1 MQTPD
6 LVIRGGTVVDGS
18 GAPAFEADV
27 VVEGDR
33 IVAIGKH
40 DGAAG
45 EVIDAKGKIVTPG
58 FVDVHTHLDAQITWD
73 PLGSPSNLHGV
84 TSVIVGNCG
93 IGFAPCKPQDRDYLM
108 FLMEGVED
116 VPQAAL
122 KAGLRWDWET
132 FPEYLEALARQP
144 LGLNVGAHLSHA
156 PLRVYVM
163 GERGAAD
170 TPATDEELRLM
181 QQHVRA
187 AMQAGALVFD
197 TGRTTVHRTPA
208 WDPVPGTFA
217 DRREL
222 SAIATALAES
232 GTGVLELVPY
242 GGAGEDA
249 RGFEKEFDWMEPVA
263 RECGRPISVSL
274 IQNLRYPDVWREVIE
289 RAAAANQRG
298 ARIVPQVAARS
309 VGVLLGFGCALSP
322 LSLFPAAFDLIDK
335 PLDEQRV
342 LLRDPAVQAKLSAS
356 ISETTGDIL
365 GGMARLENI
374 FPLDDTGVRTY
385 ETTPDR
391 SVVAIGARLGKH
403 PLQVMLDLIIEHDL
417 RNFFIVP
424 LFNHDLEAAGEMLT
438 HPLTTIGLGD
448 SGAHTSQTSDSGF
461 PTFTL
466 AYWVRERQL
475 LSLPQAVKKLT
486 SDLAR
491 QWGLRDRGVI
501 RPGTYADINVID
513 LDRLDLRLPEVRNDL
528 PAGAPHLHQGAR
540 GYTAT
545 VVNGKILMRDGKHT
559 GALPGVVLRND
570 RCRGSAQPN

>member
-1 MQTPD
+1 MQTPL

-18 GAPAFEADV
+18 GAPPFEADV
-27 VVEGDR
+27 VVEGNR
-33 IVAIGKH
+33 ITAVGKH
-40 DGAAG
+40 HGAAG

-93 IGFAPCKPQDRDYLM
+93 VGFAPCKPQDRDYLM

-116 VPQAAL
+116 IPQAAL
-122 KAGLRWDWET
+122 KAGLQWNWET
-132 FPEYLEALARQP
+132 FPEYLQALSRQR

-163 GERGAAD
+163 GERGATD
-170 TPATDEELRLM
+170 TAATDDELALM

-187 AMQAGALVFD
+187 AMQAGALGFD

-232 GTGVLELVPY
+232 GTGVFELVPY

-249 RGFEKEFDWMEPVA
+249 RGFEREFDWMEPVA
-263 RECGRPISVSL
+263 RSCGRPISLSL
-274 IQNLRYPDVWREVIE
+274 IQNLAYPDVWREVLE
-289 RAAAANQRG
+289 RAAGANQRG
-298 ARIVPQVAARS
+298 ARIVPQVAVRS
-309 VGVLLGFGCALSP
+309 VGVLLGFGSALSP
-322 LSLFPAAFDLIDK
+322 LSLFPAAFEFIDE
-335 PLDEQRV
+335 PLDQQRV
-342 LLRDPAVQAKLSAS
+342 LLRDPAVQARLSAS
-356 ISETTGDIL
+356 IAETTGDIL
-365 GGMARLENI
+365 GGMARIDNV
-374 FPLDDTGVRTY
+374 FPLEAIGVRAY

-391 SVVAIGARLGKH
+391 SLVAIGKRLGKH

-424 LFNHDLEAAGEMLT
+424 LFNHDLEAAGAMLA

-486 SDLAR
+486 SDLAHL
-491 QWGLRDRGVI
+491 WGLRDRGVI
-501 RPGTYADINVID
+501 RPGSYADLNVID
-513 LDRLDLRLPEVRNDL
+513 LDRLDLQLPEVRNNL
-528 PAGAPHLHQGAR
+528 PAGAPHLHQGAS
-540 GYTAT
+540 GYAAT
-545 VVNGKILMRDGKHT
+545 VVNGQVLMRNGEHT
-559 GALPGVVLRND
+559 GALPGIVLRNE
-570 RCRGSAQPN
+570 RFGG

>member
-132 FPEYLEALARQP
+132 FTEYLEALARQR

-187 AMQAGALVFD
+187 AMQAGALGFD

-322 LSLFPAAFDLIDK
+322 LSLFPAAFDLIVDRQTLLDRDGNDDQNQQPRHGEADVRDAPNDNVDFPPVVRGDK
-335 PLDEQRV
+335 PQDG
-342 LLRDPAVQAKLSAS
+342 S
-356 ISETTGDIL
+356 
-365 GGMARLENI
+365 
-374 FPLDDTGVRTY
+374 
-385 ETTPDR
+385 
-391 SVVAIGARLGKH
+391 
-403 PLQVMLDLIIEHDL
+403 
-417 RNFFIVP
+417 
-424 LFNHDLEAAGEMLT
+424 
-438 HPLTTIGLGD
+438 
-448 SGAHTSQTSDSGF
+448 
-461 PTFTL
+461 
-466 AYWVRERQL
+466 
-475 LSLPQAVKKLT
+475 
-486 SDLAR
+486 
-491 QWGLRDRGVI
+491 
-501 RPGTYADINVID
+501 YADAQEARDEPNAQGERCPGHHDGQQVPP
-513 LDRLDLRLPEVRNDL
+513 LPVRAKGVLEGGGLECGRRQGPGLIRVHDEMAYPHKQHQSRQKND
-528 PAGAPHLHQGAR
+528 PNDERDVAAHVAR
-540 GYTAT
+540 
-545 VVNGKILMRDGKHT
+545 HT
-559 GALPGVVLRND
+559 CRPSRSCGPR
-570 RCRGSAQPN
+570 RGSR